1 MIDRLTISWLGLD
14 MLDASNFFNG
24 GPVVQPFFRAILSA
38 IITSLVMAGPSLAT
52 PAKEAPWLPEAAAY
66 RLTLFLGNLAP
77 VPWDKVE
84 QAWSEPYR
92 GSEFPVGA
100 YDWLDRESSI
110 DVSELANA
118 IDSQDRQA
126 VHAAAT
132 RLIALRIEEE
142 LDAALA
148 ARDPASAQRAVTE
161 AKELFRA
168 FADYIA
174 TADPDAARTMG
185 RAWLELTDATGSSG
199 VLGAGAKA
207 QDLDTMTA
215 ARAVISSYMAE
226 NYLSPVFTAR
236 QTLNAVPEKI
246 ARTGQP
252 VELPIKLPPGSDL
265 FDQDPLPLLVL
276 NFEEQ
281 GIDEA
286 DLPLIAYG
294 DMLFDS
300 PEIFSGPARELGVA
314 CSTCHNRS
322 DINQRFFI
330 PGASHQPGAVDVDG
344 AFFNPMFNDRRD
356 DPIDIPS
363 LRGIR
368 FTGPYGRDG
377 RFGSLRNFSRNVIVN
392 EFAGA
397 EPTPFMLDALV
408 AYMTEFDFLPNEMV
422 TGDGQL
428 TEAAPDAARRGEDIF
443 NRPFAGMGYQSCA
456 SCHTPSGNFLDRK
469 SHDIGSVSASYEGSR
484 AGALDTPTLLGTV
497 YTAPY
502 FHDGSL
508 PTLASVVE
516 WFDDTKD
523 LGLNASERSD
533 LTAYLETIGAAD
545 EPYESFDAENTPF
558 RLAFAELTTF
568 ASTLDTLLP
577 KRDAEH
583 ILLLTDTVAADL
595 AADAGTM
602 ANLAARPEV
611 YSLAERLAEVG
622 RGVRSEDWEAAE
634 VSWSKFKA
642 DAATI
647 EERAF

>member
-1 MIDRLTISWLGLD
+1 M
-14 MLDASNFFNG
+14 
-24 GPVVQPFFRAILSA
+24 
-38 IITSLVMAGPSLAT
+38 
-52 PAKEAPWLPEAAAY
+52 PEAAAY
-66 RLTLFLGNLAP
+66 RLTLFLGNLSP
-77 VPWDKVE
+77 IPWDKMD
-84 QAWSEPYR
+84 QAWTEPYR
-92 GSEFPVGA
+92 GSEYSVGA
-100 YDWLDRESSI
+100 LDWLGRES
-110 DVSELANA
+110 A
-118 IDSQDRQA
+118 IDLRDLTAAISRQDRHA
-126 VHAAAT
+126 LYAAAT
-132 RLIALRIEEE
+132 RLVALRIEEE
-142 LDAALA
+142 LNTALA
-148 ARDPASAQRAVTE
+148 ADSPASALQAVST
-161 AKELFRA
+161 AKELYRA
-168 FADYIA
+168 FADHIA
-174 TADPDAARTMG
+174 AADPDAARSLG
-185 RAWLELTDATGSSG
+185 RAWLELANATGSAG
-199 VLGAGAKA
+199 VLGAGTKA
-207 QDLDTMTA
+207 QDLDEMTT
-215 ARAVISSYMAE
+215 ARAEISSYLAD
-226 NYLSPVFTAR
+226 NYLDPDLTRR
-236 QTLNAVPEKI
+236 QMLNAVPETI
-246 ARTGQP
+246 ARTGVL
-252 VELPIKLPPGSDL
+252 VELPAALPPGSDI

-281 GIDEA
+281 GIDET

-300 PEIFSGPARELGVA
+300 AEIFGGPARDLGIT

-363 LRGIR
+363 LRGLR

-377 RFGSLRNFSRNVIVN
+377 RFGSLRNFTRNVIVN
-392 EFAGA
+392 EFAGD

-408 AYMTEFDFLPNEMV
+408 AYMTEFDFLPNAML

-443 NRPFAGMGYQSCA
+443 NRPFAGMGKLSCA

-469 SHDIGSVSASYEGSR
+469 SHDIGSVSAGYEGSR

-502 FHDGSL
+502 FHDGAL
-508 PTLASVVE
+508 PTLASVVD
-516 WFDDTKD
+516 WFDETKN
-523 LGLNASERSD
+523 LGLSDAERSD
-533 LTAYLETIGAAD
+533 LTAYLETVGAAD
-545 EPYESFDAENTPF
+545 APYEAFDAENTPF

-568 ASTLDTLLP
+568 ASTLGTLLP

-602 ANLAARPEV
+602 ENLSARPEI
-611 YSLAERLAEVG
+611 YALAERLTDVG
-622 RGVRSEDWEAAE
+622 TAVRAEDWEAAE
-634 VSWSKFKA
+634 ASWMLFKA
-642 DAATI
+642 DAAAI

>member
-1 MIDRLTISWLGLD
+1 MIQHVQRL
-14 MLDASNFFNG
+14 
-24 GPVVQPFFRAILSA
+24 ILSV
-38 IITSLVMAGPSLAT
+38 IVTTSVAVGASFAT

-77 VPWDKVE
+77 VPWEKME

-92 GSEFPVGA
+92 GSEFPLGA
-100 YDWLDRESSI
+100 YDWLDRESAVQAD
-110 DVSELANA
+110 DVKEA
-118 IDSQDRQA
+118 IEQQDRQA
-126 VHAAAT
+126 VHAATT

-148 ARDPASAQRAVTE
+148 ARDPAFAQQAVAQ
-161 AKELFRA
+161 AKELYRT
-168 FADYIA
+168 FADHIA
-174 TADPDAARTMG
+174 AADPDASRTLG
-185 RAWLELTDATGSSG
+185 RAWLELVNATGSVG
-199 VLGAGAKA
+199 VLGAGNKA
-207 QDLDTMTA
+207 QDTDTMTA
-215 ARAVISSYMAE
+215 ARGVISAYLAE
-226 NYLSPVFTAR
+226 NYLLSAFAPRA
-236 QTLNAVPEKI
+236 TLNAVPETI

-252 VELPIKLPPGSDL
+252 VKLPAALPPGSDI

-281 GIDEA
+281 GIEET

-300 PEIFSGPARELGVA
+300 AEIFGGPARELGVA

-363 LRGIR
+363 LRGLR
-368 FTGPYGRDG
+368 LTGPYGRDG
-377 RFGSLRNFSRNVIVN
+377 RFASLRDFTRNVIVN
-392 EFAGA
+392 EFAGK

-408 AYMTEFDFLPNEMV
+408 AYMTEFDFLPNSML

-428 TEAAPDAARRGEDIF
+428 TEKAPETARRGEEIF
-443 NRPFAGMGYQSCA
+443 NRSFAGLGNQSCA
-456 SCHTPSGNFLDRK
+456 SCHMPSGNFLDRK
-469 SHDIGSVSASYEGSR
+469 SYDIGSVAAGYAGSR

-508 PTLASVVE
+508 PTLASVVD
-516 WFDDTKD
+516 WFDQTKG
-523 LGLNASERSD
+523 LGLTDAERSD
-533 LTAYLETIGAAD
+533 LTAYLETVGAAD
-545 EPYESFDAENTPF
+545 EPYEKFDAANTPF

-602 ANLAARPEV
+602 ANLSARPDV
-611 YSLAERLAEVG
+611 YALARRLADVG
-622 RGVRSEDWEAAE
+622 TAVRQQDWAAANA
-634 VSWSKFKA
+634 SWSLFKA
-642 DAATI
+642 DATAI

>member
-1 MIDRLTISWLGLD
+1 MVKSL
-14 MLDASNFFNG
+14 
-24 GPVVQPFFRAILSA
+24 FRVILA
-38 IITSLVMAGPSLAT
+38 ATVTALVMAGPSMAT

-100 YDWLDRESSI
+100 YEWLDRESSI
-110 DVSELANA
+110 DVGDVTEA
-118 IDSQDRQA
+118 IKHQDRQA
-126 VHAAAT
+126 VHASAT

-142 LDAALA
+142 LDAAFA
-148 ARDPASAQRAVTE
+148 AGDPASAQQAVAE
-161 AKELFRA
+161 AKELYRA
-168 FADYIA
+168 FADHISA
-174 TADPDAARTMG
+174 ADPEAARTLG
-185 RAWLELTDATGSSG
+185 RAWLELTNATGSAG
-199 VLGAGAKA
+199 VLGAGVKP
-207 QDLDTMTA
+207 QDSDAMTA
-215 ARAVISSYMAE
+215 ARAVISSYLAP
-226 NYLSPVFTAR
+226 NYLVADLTPR
-236 QTLNAVPEKI
+236 QTLNAVPETI
-246 ARTGQP
+246 VRTGRP
-252 VELPIKLPPGSDL
+252 VDLPATLPPGSDI

-281 GIDEA
+281 GINET

-300 PEIFSGPARELGVA
+300 AEIFGGPARDLGIA

-363 LRGIR
+363 LRGLR

-377 RFGSLRNFSRNVIVN
+377 RFASLRDFSRNVIVN
-392 EFAGA
+392 EFAGE
-397 EPTPFMLDALV
+397 EPTPFMLDALI
-408 AYMTEFDFLPNEMV
+408 AYMTEFDFLPNSKL

-428 TEAAPDAARRGEDIF
+428 TEAASDAARRGEEIF
-443 NRPFAGMGYQSCA
+443 NRPFVGMGNQSCA

-469 SHDIGSVSASYEGSR
+469 SHDIGSVGPTYNGSR
-484 AGALDTPTLLGTV
+484 AGAFDTPTLLGTV

-508 PTLASVVE
+508 PTLASVVD

-523 LGLNASERSD
+523 LSLTEVERSD
-533 LTAYLETIGAAD
+533 LVAYLETVGAAD
-545 EPYESFDAENTPF
+545 EPYETFDAANTPF

-577 KRDAEH
+577 KRDAQH

-602 ANLAARPEV
+602 ANLSARPEV
-611 YSLAERLAEVG
+611 YTLATRLAEVG
-622 RGVRSEDWEAAE
+622 TAVRAEDWEAAE
-634 VSWSKFKA
+634 ASWSLFKT
-642 DAATI
+642 DAAAI

>member
-1 MIDRLTISWLGLD
+1 MIQHVLS
-14 MLDASNFFNG
+14 
-24 GPVVQPFFRAILSA
+24 VILSA
-38 IITSLVMAGPSLAT
+38 IVTASVVACPSLAT
-52 PAKEAPWLPEAAAY
+52 PAKESPWLPDAAAY

-77 VPWDKVE
+77 VPWDEVE
-84 QAWSEPYR
+84 QAWSEPYN
-92 GSEFPVGA
+92 GSEYPIGA
-100 YDWLDRESSI
+100 FAWLSRESAV
-110 DVSELANA
+110 DLGDLTGA
-118 IDSQDRQA
+118 IGRQDRHA
-126 VHAAAT
+126 VYVAAT

-142 LDAALA
+142 LDVALA
-148 ARDPASAQRAVTE
+148 ADNATTAQQAVAT
-161 AKELFRA
+161 AKELYRA
-168 FADYIA
+168 FADDIKA
-174 TADPDAARTMG
+174 ADPDAARTIG
-185 RAWLELTDATGSSG
+185 RAWLELANATGSAG
-199 VLGAGAKA
+199 VLGAGTKA
-207 QDLDTMTA
+207 QDLDEMTT
-215 ARAVISSYMAE
+215 ARAVISSYLAD
-226 NYLSPVFTAR
+226 NYLDPDLTRR
-236 QTLNAVPEKI
+236 QMLNAVPEKI
-246 ARTGQP
+246 ARTGVL
-252 VELPIKLPPGSDL
+252 VELPAALPPGSDI

-281 GIDEA
+281 GIDET

-300 PEIFSGPARELGVA
+300 AEVFGSPARDLGIA

-363 LRGIR
+363 LRGLR

-377 RFGSLRNFSRNVIVN
+377 RFGSLRDFTRNVIVN
-392 EFAGA
+392 EFAGD

-408 AYMTEFDFLPNEMV
+408 AYMTEFDFLPNAMLA
-422 TGDGQL
+422 GDGQL
-428 TEAAPDAARRGEDIF
+428 TETAPDAARRGEEIF
-443 NRPFAGMGYQSCA
+443 NRPFAGMGNQSCA

-469 SHDIGSVSASYEGSR
+469 SHDIGSVSAGYEGSR
-484 AGALDTPTLLGTV
+484 TGALDTPTLLGTV

-508 PTLASVVE
+508 PTLASVVN
-516 WFDDTKD
+516 WFDETKN
-523 LGLNASERSD
+523 LGLSDSDRSD
-533 LTAYLETIGAAD
+533 LTSYLETVGAAD
-545 EPYESFDAENTPF
+545 TPYEAFDAESTPF

-583 ILLLTDTVAADL
+583 ILLLTNTVAADL

-602 ANLAARPEV
+602 ANLSARPEI
-611 YSLAERLAEVG
+611 YALAERLTDVG
-622 RGVRSEDWEAAE
+622 AAVRLKDWEAAE
-634 VSWSKFKA
+634 TSWTRFKS
-642 DAATI
+642 DAAAI

>member
-1 MIDRLTISWLGLD
+1 MIQHVQRL
-14 MLDASNFFNG
+14 
-24 GPVVQPFFRAILSA
+24 ILSV
-38 IITSLVMAGPSLAT
+38 IVTTSVAVGASFAT

-77 VPWDKVE
+77 VPWEKME

-92 GSEFPVGA
+92 GSEFPLGA
-100 YDWLDRESSI
+100 YEWLDRESAVQA
-110 DVSELANA
+110 DEVKEALEQ
-118 IDSQDRQA
+118 QDRQA

-148 ARDPASAQRAVTE
+148 ARDPAFAQQAVAQ
-161 AKELFRA
+161 AKELYRA
-168 FADYIA
+168 FADHIA
-174 TADPDAARTMG
+174 AADPDASRTLG
-185 RAWLELTDATGSSG
+185 RAWLELVNATGSVG
-199 VLGAGAKA
+199 VLGAGNKA
-207 QDLDTMTA
+207 QDTDTMTA
-215 ARAVISSYMAE
+215 ARGVISAYLAE
-226 NYLSPVFTAR
+226 NYLLSAFAPRA
-236 QTLNAVPEKI
+236 TLNAVPETI

-252 VELPIKLPPGSDL
+252 VKLPAALPPGSDI

-281 GIDEA
+281 GIEET

-300 PEIFSGPARELGVA
+300 AEIFGGPARELGVA

-363 LRGIR
+363 LRGLR

-377 RFGSLRNFSRNVIVN
+377 RFASLRDFTRNVIVN
-392 EFAGA
+392 EFAGK

-408 AYMTEFDFLPNEMV
+408 AYMTEFDFLPNSML

-428 TEAAPDAARRGEDIF
+428 TEKAPETARRGEEIF
-443 NRPFAGMGYQSCA
+443 NRSFAGLGNQSCA
-456 SCHTPSGNFLDRK
+456 SCHMPSGNFLDRK
-469 SHDIGSVSASYEGSR
+469 SYDIGSVAAGYAGSR

-508 PTLASVVE
+508 PTLASVVD
-516 WFDDTKD
+516 WFDQTKG
-523 LGLNASERSD
+523 LGLTDAERSD
-533 LTAYLETIGAAD
+533 LTAYLETVGAAD
-545 EPYESFDAENTPF
+545 EPYEKFDAANTPF

-602 ANLAARPEV
+602 ANLSARPDV
-611 YSLAERLAEVG
+611 YALARRLADVG
-622 RGVRSEDWEAAE
+622 TAVRQQDWAAANA
-634 VSWSKFKA
+634 SWSLFKA
-642 DAATI
+642 DATAI
-647 EERAF
+647 GERAF

>member
-1 MIDRLTISWLGLD
+1 VLKH
-14 MLDASNFFNG
+14 A
-24 GPVVQPFFRAILSA
+24 VRAILS
-38 IITSLVMAGPSLAT
+38 IIVTASVVAGPSLAT

-77 VPWDKVE
+77 VPWEKVE

-92 GSEFPVGA
+92 GSEFPIGA
-100 YDWLDRESSI
+100 YEWLDRESTI
-110 DVSELANA
+110 DLNDVTDALEN
-118 IDSQDRQA
+118 QDRQA
-126 VHAAAT
+126 IYVAST

-142 LDAALA
+142 LDFALA
-148 ARDPASAQRAVTE
+148 ASSLASAQQAVAE
-161 AKELFRA
+161 AKELYRA
-168 FADYIA
+168 FADHIKA
-174 TADPDAARTMG
+174 ADPAAARKLG
-185 RAWLELTDATGSSG
+185 RAWLELNNATGSAG
-199 VLGAGAKA
+199 VLGAGGTA
-207 QDLDTMTA
+207 QDTEIMKS
-215 ARAVISSYMAE
+215 AREVISSYLAA
-226 NYLSPVFTAR
+226 NYLVAEIEPR
-236 QTLNAVPEKI
+236 EILNAVPETI

-252 VELPIKLPPGSDL
+252 VELPATLPPGSDR

-300 PEIFSGPARELGVA
+300 AEIFGGPARDLGIA

-344 AFFNPMFNDRRD
+344 AFFNPIFNDRRD

-363 LRGIR
+363 LRGLR

-377 RFGSLRNFSRNVIVN
+377 RFGSIRNFTRNVIVN
-392 EFAGA
+392 EFAGE

-408 AYMTEFDFLPNEMV
+408 AYMTEFDFLPNSMI
-422 TGDGQL
+422 TGDGLL
-428 TEAAPDAARRGEDIF
+428 TESAPDAAHRGEEIF
-443 NRPFAGMGYQSCA
+443 NRSFAGMGNQSCA

-469 SHDIGSVSASYEGSR
+469 SHDIGSVEAAYEGSL
-484 AGALDTPTLLGTV
+484 AGAMDTPTLLGTV

-516 WFDDTKD
+516 WFNDTKD
-523 LGLNASERSD
+523 LGLTDAERLD
-533 LTAYLETIGAAD
+533 LTAYLETVGAAD
-545 EPYESFDAENTPF
+545 EPYETFDAANTPF

-577 KRDAEH
+577 KRDTQH

-595 AADAGTM
+595 AADASTM
-602 ANLAARPEV
+602 ENLSARPEI
-611 YSLAERLAEVG
+611 YELANRLADVG
-622 RGVRSEDWEAAE
+622 IAVRAEDWEAAD
-634 VSWSKFKA
+634 VSWSLFKK
-642 DAATI
+642 DAAAI

>member
-1 MIDRLTISWLGLD
+1 MEL
-14 MLDASNFFNG
+14 
-24 GPVVQPFFRAILSA
+24 PVFKHAQRAILSMIVTA
-38 IITSLVMAGPSLAT
+38 SVAAGPSLAT

-77 VPWDKVE
+77 VPWEKVE

-92 GSEFPVGA
+92 GSEFPIGA
-100 YDWLDRESSI
+100 YEWLARESSI
-110 DVSELANA
+110 DLGDVSNA
-118 IDSQDRQA
+118 LEKQDRQA
-126 VHAAAT
+126 VYRAAT
-132 RLIALRIEEE
+132 RLIALRINEE
-142 LDAALA
+142 LDLALVA
-148 ARDPASAQRAVTE
+148 NDSASAQQAVSE
-161 AKELFRA
+161 ARELYRA
-168 FADYIA
+168 FADHIKA
-174 TADPDAARTMG
+174 ADPAAARTLG
-185 RAWLELTDATGSSG
+185 RAWLELNNATGSAG
-199 VLGAGAKA
+199 VLGAGGTA
-207 QDLDTMTA
+207 QNTEIMKS
-215 ARAVISSYMAE
+215 AREVISSYLAA
-226 NYLSPVFTAR
+226 NYLVAEIEPR
-236 QTLNAVPEKI
+236 EILNAVPETI

-252 VELPIKLPPGSDL
+252 VELPATLPPGSDR

-286 DLPLIAYG
+286 NLPLIAYG

-300 PEIFSGPARELGVA
+300 AEVFGGPARDLGIA

-363 LRGIR
+363 LRGLR

-377 RFGSLRNFSRNVIVN
+377 RFGSIRNFTRNVIVN
-392 EFAGA
+392 EFAGE

-408 AYMTEFDFLPNEMV
+408 AYMTEFDFLPNSMI
-422 TGDGQL
+422 TGDGLL
-428 TEAAPDAARRGEDIF
+428 TESAPVAARRGEDIF
-443 NRPFAGMGYQSCA
+443 NRSFAGLGNQSCA

-469 SHDIGSVSASYEGSR
+469 SHDIGSVEAAYEGSL
-484 AGALDTPTLLGTV
+484 AGAMDTPTLLGTV

-502 FHDGSL
+502 FHDGSR

-516 WFDDTKD
+516 WFNDTKD
-523 LGLNASERSD
+523 LGLTEAEQSD
-533 LTAYLETIGAAD
+533 LTAYLETVGAAD
-545 EPYESFDAENTPF
+545 EPYEAFDAANTPF

-577 KRDAEH
+577 KRDTQH

-602 ANLAARPEV
+602 ENLSARPEI
-611 YSLAERLAEVG
+611 YALANRLADVG
-622 RGVRSEDWEAAE
+622 TAVRAEDWEAAD
-634 VSWSKFKA
+634 VSWSHFKR
-642 DAATI
+642 DAAAI